1 MATQDTRLGRLE
13 EDAASFRER
22 IARVEATLV
31 SHEKAA
37 EHRHAELKALL
48 ELMKQR
54 QDATEARSWKI
65 ALGLVAT
72 GVASGTGAAQLLRGL
87 FGTP

>member
-1 MATQDTRLGRLE
+1 MPTQDIRLGRLE
-13 EDAASFRER
+13 EDAATFRER
-22 IARVEATLV
+22 VARVEATLV

-54 QDATEARSWKI
+54 QEATEARSWKI

-72 GVASGTGAAQLLRGL
+72 GVAKASALRSPRATGTS
-87 FGTP
+87 